1 VIPFTVQKA
10 AIVALLHHFSAHAHP
25 ICTIL
30 VRFIADGA
38 YCGWV
43 KPAQKGDE
51 RLFKKLARFSL

>member
-10 AIVALLHHFSAHAHP
+10 AIVALLHHFGAHAHP
-25 ICTIL
+25 NCTIT
-30 VRFIADGA
+30 VQIIADGA

-51 RLFKKLARFSL
+51 SLF

>member
-25 ICTIL
+25 YRTIT
-30 VRFIADGA
+30 VQIIVGGA